1 MLFAPDRDEQ
11 ITHLPHEPEFRVWT
25 SRLSLADI
33 RAIKRALNRRADRE
47 DVLTS
52 SWIPGDNWSGTPF
65 LPIWDK
71 ACLRNVDAAA
81 KCFGLILWQVMME
94 RPDAWAFG
102 RYSRGNV
109 PIEGMTY
116 FRIQNQP

>member
-11 ITHLPHEPEFRVWT
+11 ITHLPHERKFRVWT
-25 SRLSLADI
+25 SRLSPADM
-33 RAIKRALNRRADRE
+33 RPIKRAINCRANRE

-52 SWIPGDNWSGTPF
+52 SWIPGHNWSGTPF

-71 ACLRNVDAAA
+71 AYLRNVDAAA

-94 RPDAWAFG
+94 HPDAWSFG